1 MFSFLMYFPL
11 NYYIICCF
19 SQITF
24 LQKLFTFSISE
35 GSGSRKTKYKLICSL
50 LLYKIL
56 SNLCTTER
64 NILQTMCILPNS
76 NLNQNTHTRKKGMER
91 KRCMSKWN
99 HRFKAIRINF
109 FLGINGTI
117 VLIVTALKTWTLS
130 VDNRK
135 QCRDPWLSKLSMYS
149 WHLA

>member
-1 MFSFLMYFPL
+1 MFSIHLLCHVFSIKLWDS
-11 NYYIICCF
+11 F

-24 LQKLFTFSISE
+24 LQNLITFSISE
-35 GSGSRKTKYKLICSL
+35 GSGSRKTKYKLMC
-50 LLYKIL
+50 KIL
-56 SNLCTTER
+56 NSLCTTER
-64 NILQTMCILPNS
+64 NTLQTTCIQPNS
-76 NLNQNTHTRKKGMER
+76 NLNRNTHTKKESIGR

-109 FLGINGTI
+109 FQGINGTI

-135 QCRDPWLSKLSMYS
+135 QCRDPWLPKLSMYS